1 MGWAS
6 RHNLLARSVNRHLGG
21 VSVIWGAVSG
31 DAILEQNG
39 ELILRDQV
47 VSTEYALHN
56 LRSDLFGSL
65 SFGSMVS
72 VNGDSFRVIH
82 EPVKQ
87 GDGMFCIAV
96 LEKLE
101 AVAAAIQ
108 ATLLADGL
116 ALVTSDGLMVVF

>member
-1 MGWAS
+1 MSWAS
-6 RHNLLARSVNRHLGG
+6 RHNLLARAVNRQLGG

-39 ELILRDQV
+39 ELILREQV
-47 VSTEYALHN
+47 VTTEYALHN

-65 SFGSMVS
+65 SYGDLVS

-87 GDGMFCIAV
+87 GDGMFCVAA
-96 LEKLE
+96 LEKLDTIIDPSVF
-101 AVAAAIQ
+101 AV
-108 ATLLADGL
+108 D
-116 ALVTSDGLMVVF
+116 VFVPGVFT